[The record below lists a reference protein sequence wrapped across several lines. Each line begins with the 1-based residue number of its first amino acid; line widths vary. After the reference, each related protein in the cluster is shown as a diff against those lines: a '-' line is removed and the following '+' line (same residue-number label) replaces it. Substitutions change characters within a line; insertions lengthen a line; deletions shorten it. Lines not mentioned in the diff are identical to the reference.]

1 MYSISQLANLLDLST
16 YTLRYYER
24 EQIVKPDRNSQGNRV
39 YSDLHLQW
47 LQFVLKLKEAQMPI
61 VQIKKYAQY
70 VLEGEHTAEAR
81 LNLLQAHRAFIQQQI
96 ESLNATDHLLE
107 AKIAGYKKKIEQ
119 KQSSACETN
128 MKN

>member
-1 MYSISQLANLLDLST
+1 MYSVSQLANLLDLST

-70 VLEGEHTAEAR
+70 VLEGGHTAEAR
-81 LNLLQAHRAFIQQQI
+81 QGRYTDYLSGNGSIRLQR
-96 ESLNATDHLLE
+96 SLPTTSEIFRPLCSE
-107 AKIAGYKKKIEQ
+107 V
-119 KQSSACETN
+119 S
-128 MKN
+128 